1 MISTMTVVIIMSIVL
16 IWLLIASNSSNKK
29 EEKKKKGSKYKI
41 EVSENGNWYIY
52 RPMSLDYKWC
62 YIYFT
67 KVPLTTVKRE
77 QVEFDN
83 EKDAVCFIN
92 NLIRE
97 DREFKEKEQKLKD
110 MTIYIDD

>member
-1 MISTMTVVIIMSIVL
+1 MISTMTVVIIMSIAL
-16 IWLLIASNSSNKK
+16 IWLLIYSNSSNKK
-29 EEKKKKGSKYKI
+29 EEKKKRSKYKI

-52 RPMSLDYKWC
+52 RPMSLDYRWW
-62 YIYFT
+62 YSYFT
-67 KVPLTTVKRE
+67 KVSEKSTKE
-77 QVEFDN
+77 KQEFDN